1 MGVCNISLIIFDK
14 NSCKI
19 CSNNSQ
25 NHDSFYT
32 EDSINKASVTGLGMT
47 CGRTYYHSHKSKKG
61 CLHGQ

>member
-32 EDSINKASVTGLGMT
+32 EDSINKASVTGLGMI
-47 CGRTYYHSHKSKKG
+47 CGR
-61 CLHGQ
+61 